1 VGWDYFTHGR
11 YIEETNDAQIAAD
24 TLAVSPRISGYVAQ
38 VLVQDNQDVKA
49 GTPLITLDPRDYK
62 AKTAQASAQVAIAQA
77 WKPMRRPPLP
87 NSAPA
92 SNRPAPS

>member
-49 GTPLITLDPRDYK
+49 GTPLITLDPRDYRPRRRRHRRRSPLRRPE
-62 AKTAQASAQVAIAQA
+62 ANAQAAIAEQRAGIEQA
-77 WKPMRRPPLP
+77 
-87 NSAPA
+87 
-92 SNRPAPS
+92 APS